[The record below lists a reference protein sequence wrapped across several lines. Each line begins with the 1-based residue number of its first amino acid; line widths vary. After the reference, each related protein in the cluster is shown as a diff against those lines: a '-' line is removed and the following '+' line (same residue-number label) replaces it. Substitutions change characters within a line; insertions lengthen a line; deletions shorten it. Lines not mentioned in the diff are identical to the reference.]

1 MNYRNPSK
9 ITTRYCFAPGALF
22 TRRRLSFFL
31 STNVFKKKKKKKKER
46 KKKKKKKNRSC
57 PAFAFA
63 DGRLHPEEEET
74 MEKGQME
81 LMMMKEET
89 KRKKINIVNND
100 G

>member
-31 STNVFKKKKKKKKER
+31 STNVFKKKKKKK
-46 KKKKKKKNRSC
+46 NRSC

-63 DGRLHPEEEET
+63 DGRIHPEEET
-74 MEKGQME
+74 ME
-81 LMMMKEET
+81 EEEALEW
-89 KRKKINIVNND
+89 KSD
-100 G
+100 FEPLAS

>member
-31 STNVFKKKKKKKKER
+31 STNVFKKKKNKER
-46 KKKKKKKNRSC
+46 KKKKKKNRSC

-63 DGRLHPEEEET
+63 DGRIHPEEET
-74 MEKGQME
+74 ME
-81 LMMMKEET
+81 EEALEW
-89 KRKKINIVNND
+89 KSD
-100 G
+100 FEPLAS

>member
-31 STNVFKKKKKKKKER
+31 STNVFKKKKKKKK
-46 KKKKKKKNRSC
+46 KKKNRSC

-63 DGRLHPEEEET
+63 DGRIHPEEET
-74 MEKGQME
+74 ME
-81 LMMMKEET
+81 EEALEW
-89 KRKKINIVNND
+89 KSD
-100 G
+100 FEPLAS

>member
-31 STNVFKKKKKKKKER
+31 STNVFKKKKKKKK
-46 KKKKKKKNRSC
+46 KNRSC

-63 DGRLHPEEEET
+63 DGRIHPEEET
-74 MEKGQME
+74 ME
-81 LMMMKEET
+81 EEALEW
-89 KRKKINIVNND
+89 KSD
-100 G
+100 FEPLAS

>member
-31 STNVFKKKKKKKKER
+31 STNVFKKKKNKER
-46 KKKKKKKNRSC
+46 KKKKKKNRSC

-74 MEKGQME
+74 ME
-81 LMMMKEET
+81 EEALEW
-89 KRKKINIVNND
+89 KSD
-100 G
+100 FEPLAS

>member
-22 TRRRLSFFL
+22 IRRRPSFFL
-31 STNVFKKKKKKKKER
+31 STNVF

-63 DGRLHPEEEET
+63 DGRIHPEEET
-74 MEKGQME
+74 ME
-81 LMMMKEET
+81 EEALEW
-89 KRKKINIVNND
+89 KSD
-100 G
+100 FEPLAS

>member
-31 STNVFKKKKKKKKER
+31 STNVFKKKKKK
-46 KKKKKKKNRSC
+46 NRSC

-74 MEKGQME
+74 ME
-81 LMMMKEET
+81 EEALEW
-89 KRKKINIVNND
+89 KSD
-100 G
+100 FEPLAS

>member
-31 STNVFKKKKKKKKER
+31 STNVFKKKKNKER

-63 DGRLHPEEEET
+63 DGRIHPEEET
-74 MEKGQME
+74 V
-81 LMMMKEET
+81 EEEALEW
-89 KRKKINIVNND
+89 KSD
-100 G
+100 FEPLAS

>member
-31 STNVFKKKKKKKKER
+31 STNVFKKKKKKKK
-46 KKKKKKKNRSC
+46 NRSC

-63 DGRLHPEEEET
+63 DGRIHPEEET
-74 MEKGQME
+74 ME
-81 LMMMKEET
+81 EEALEW
-89 KRKKINIVNND
+89 KSD
-100 G
+100 FEPLAS

>member
-31 STNVFKKKKKKKKER
+31 STNVFKKKKKKNKER
-46 KKKKKKKNRSC
+46 KKKKKKKKNRSC

-63 DGRLHPEEEET
+63 DGRIHPEEET
-74 MEKGQME
+74 ME
-81 LMMMKEET
+81 EEALEW
-89 KRKKINIVNND
+89 KSD
-100 G
+100 FEPLAS